1 MHFSLEG
8 ISRYKRKLESLRY
21 FFAINRSKF
30 MKSQPFKPEPIHW
43 WILLGAIVVG
53 IALFIAYRMQGY

>member
-1 MHFSLEG
+1 
-8 ISRYKRKLESLRY
+8 
-21 FFAINRSKF
+21 

>member
-1 MHFSLEG
+1 
-8 ISRYKRKLESLRY
+8 
-21 FFAINRSKF
+21 
-30 MKSQPFKPEPIHW
+30 MKSQPFKPAPIHW